1 MHCCLCLAVAFL
13 LLMEFFTTKKK
24 KKKCIMVGLDKVLDG
39 TMKIIFL
46 KKITLLNPIYIVH
59 EGLNLNPVSLEVI
72 N

>member
-1 MHCCLCLAVAFL
+1 M
-13 LLMEFFTTKKK
+13 
-24 KKKCIMVGLDKVLDG
+24 IGLDKVLDG